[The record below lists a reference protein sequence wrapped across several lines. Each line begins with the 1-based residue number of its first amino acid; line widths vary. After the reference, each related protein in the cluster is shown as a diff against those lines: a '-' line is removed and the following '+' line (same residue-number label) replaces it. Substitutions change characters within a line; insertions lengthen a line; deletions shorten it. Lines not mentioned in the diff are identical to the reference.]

1 MNARQIEL
9 AQDGSD
15 LLSYT
20 IKGFENLLTK
30 ILIGSLVVQEE
41 QWKLKCKKYQHIF
54 LKIHKQFEWPEIEE

>member
-41 QWKLKCKKYQHIF
+41 QWKLKCKKY
-54 LKIHKQFEWPEIEE
+54 